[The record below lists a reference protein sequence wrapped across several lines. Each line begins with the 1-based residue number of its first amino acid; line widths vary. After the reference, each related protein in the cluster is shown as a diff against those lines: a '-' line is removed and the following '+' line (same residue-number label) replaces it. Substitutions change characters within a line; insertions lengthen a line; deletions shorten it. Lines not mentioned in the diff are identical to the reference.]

1 MAYSLQRL
9 LRRVKYG
16 HDHGAADQGR
26 RTVQQE
32 KEEEETR
39 PASLLYGRPTPTP
52 TPETQDAAAMP
63 HILPTT
69 HRRHSR
75 HSSIAQR
82 PTSHAPAVLL
92 SSSPTEAKKISNAS
106 KAQLRPSRRQEAK
119 LLQDSVSK
127 STARGET
134 TSKTKSREE
143 LDVFAY
149 MDDDD
154 EESSQQLTPE
164 VDEHDDQHAVEHPEN
179 DNAALSPVSDN
190 HPTSHYSD
198 LEVNADQQSKRQTWH
213 PGYDQAGSFHSDSG
227 ISMGSSSTD
236 GDSPIL
242 QHKYPS
248 IRRTSRFSS
257 VSHEPSIPEHHGLTV
272 SPDPFTV
279 PCPAFG
285 VDVWPQLETVSSDTP
300 EAYYATQSNVP
311 PKTLDVSIFQLPVT
325 PPELSP
331 QLPRSRK
338 HHPVKEPCMK
348 KQGYAQLASTI
359 SLQPDS
365 ILKPVYRKFDTLN
378 NRILLYL
385 QDEIVEL
392 ETELERLDDAITKEE
407 RYLGKTTHLA
417 SRRAEA
423 KKPSQLQWQRNE
435 LLGRCASR
443 INMYNQA
450 FSSYSALTST
460 SSPSSYS
467 DIRAYQ
473 KWLTKHNPIVETET
487 SFIHHRK
494 DLVTISGRHQLS
506 SPLVLEYSPVTVA
519 LTILTTIIVFK
530 FVPQFFARL
539 IMSAVI
545 GLALMC
551 LVSPASLLDLRL
563 LKEKRKGVGV

>member
-1 MAYSLQRL
+1 
-9 LRRVKYG
+9 
-16 HDHGAADQGR
+16 
-26 RTVQQE
+26 
-32 KEEEETR
+32 
-39 PASLLYGRPTPTP
+39 
-52 TPETQDAAAMP
+52 MP

-69 HRRHSR
+69 RHRHSR
-75 HSSIAQR
+75 HSSTAQK
-82 PTSHAPAVLL
+82 PISHAPAVLL
-92 SSSPTEAKKISNAS
+92 SSSPTEAKKITNAS
-106 KAQLRPSRRQEAK
+106 KAQLRPLRRQEAK
-119 LLQDSVSK
+119 PIQDSVPK
-127 STARGET
+127 STTRGET

-154 EESSQQLTPE
+154 EASSQQLTPE
-164 VDEHDDQHAVEHPEN
+164 VDEHHSQHANQHSEN
-179 DNAALSPVSDN
+179 DTAALSPVSAH

-198 LEVNADQQSKRQTWH
+198 LEVNADQQSERQTWH
-213 PGYDQAGSFHSDSG
+213 PGYDQADSFHSDSG
-227 ISMGSSSTD
+227 VSMGSSSTD

-257 VSHEPSIPEHHGLTV
+257 ASHEPPIPEHHGLTV
-272 SPDPFTV
+272 SPVPFTV

-285 VDVWPQLETVSSDTP
+285 ADVWPQLKPVSSDTP
-300 EAYYATQSNVP
+300 EAYYAPQSHIP
-311 PKTLDVSIFQLPVT
+311 PKSLNASVFQLPVT

-348 KQGYAQLASTI
+348 KQGYAQLAFTI
-359 SLQPDS
+359 SSQPDS
-365 ILKPVYRKFDTLN
+365 CIKPVYRKFETLN

-392 ETELERLDDAITKEE
+392 ETEIERLDDAICQEE
-407 RYLGKTTHLA
+407 RDMGKTTHLA
-417 SRRAEA
+417 SRRAELQR
-423 KKPSQLQWQRNE
+423 PSQLQWRRNE
-435 LLGRCASR
+435 LLGRCAAKV
-443 INMYNQA
+443 NAYNQA
-450 FSSYSALTST
+450 LSAYCSLTST
-460 SSPSSYS
+460 CSPSSHS

-473 KWLTKHNPIVETET
+473 RWLTKHNPVAETEA

-494 DLVTISGRHQLS
+494 DLVTISSQHQLS
-506 SPLVLEYSPVTVA
+506 NPLILEYSPVTVA

-539 IMSAVI
+539 VMSAII

-551 LVSPASLLDLRL
+551 LISPASLLDLRL